1 MRKKLASGKGYAKLG
16 HASIAPR
23 LILIMRPASTK
34 RKVKHMAAT
43 QPAAPK
49 NKGEAAE
56 KAIARLFGQMDKNVS
71 KRQWTPATYAAL
83 ICYAAEATGAKFPTP
98 EARKAFREIMADS
111 DFSFSS
117 NFKKYAVSRGF
128 LPKADEYAEANL
140 E

>member
-1 MRKKLASGKGYAKLG
+1 MAMLCDISG
-16 HASIAPR
+16 
-23 LILIMRPASTK
+23 LIRPELK
-34 RKVKHMAAT
+34 QNMAANSNT
-43 QPAAPK
+43 PK
-49 NKGEAAE
+49 NKNETAE

-83 ICYAAEATGAKFPTP
+83 VCYVAEAAGAKFPS
-98 EARKAFREIMADS
+98 ADNRKAFREIMADS

-117 NFKKYAVSRGF
+117 NFKKYAQARGF